1 MKALT
6 SNYLV
11 HSISEG
17 VTPEK
22 KDLDRINGIMSK
34 ANGSEQKAIQLAT
47 TMASRITDKDKMIR
61 RHAAAVQL
69 LGSDHPVTKC
79 FSPKGETTEPTTGK
93 PVLAFLQDSNPSI
106 YQSIVKAFKAKGL
119 NFNSMDASKIQKLTP
134 AEAFKYGGTEGDKYF
149 KIWLIDDAVVAFC
162 TWANTM
168 IDSRFKWNHK
178 GKGEDKRNYSDIIG
192 TKECIDGYYKSNS
205 YINKC
210 NLVYMIPFTAF
221 GKAGIEVVEDE
232 RSKFLNSLKSLPEKT
247 LVFDKISILDEAK
260 KYLEK
265 CKEELNA
272 ALKKI
277 TVPGAEISAEVGKSS
292 LMAYSYDG
300 VALKGTQLY
309 GRGNTVIQHD
319 FWFYLKLPE
328 YSYGKFDWDG
338 HTMSIYASY
347 DYTKEQLRKD
357 GVKMA
362 FASDCKKVA
371 AAFAKQAK
379 KLPQSLLYFEA
390 YEAYKAAIST
400 TKYDDF
406 VKELK
411 GGIVDILLD
420 NIGFFDKDKYGGI
433 YYKGIKFSVSFYK
446 GEMKFRPYSGNSKT
460 MMSST
465 VKELATKYPNYFTL
479 KKVPGTIVPDLI
491 VSPDLLKTVKSIKT
505 N

>member
-6 SNYLV
+6 SKYLAY
-11 HSISEG
+11 SISEG

-22 KDLDRINGIMSK
+22 KDLDRISGIMAK

-69 LGSDHPVTKC
+69 LGPDHPVTKC

-93 PVLAFLQDSNPSI
+93 PVLSFLQDSNPSI

-134 AEAFKYGGTEGDKYF
+134 SEAFKYGGAEGDKYF
-149 KIWLIDDAVVAFC
+149 KIWLIDDAIVAFC

-178 GKGEDKRNYSDIIG
+178 GKGEDKRNYADIIG
-192 TKECIDGYYKSNS
+192 TKECIDGYYKSTS

-221 GKAGIEVVEDE
+221 GTAGIEVVEDE

-247 LVFDKISILDEAK
+247 LVFDKIAILDEAN

-265 CKEELNA
+265 CREELNV
-272 ALKKI
+272 ALQKI
-277 TVPGAEISAEVGKSS
+277 AVPGAQISAKVGKSG
-292 LMAYSYDG
+292 LMDNAYYSGVELNANQSYG
-300 VALKGTQLY
+300 YGT
-309 GRGNTVIQHD
+309 NVINHH
-319 FWFYLKLPE
+319 FWFYFKLPD
-328 YSYGKFDWDG
+328 YSYGKLDWNG
-338 HTMSIYASY
+338 STRSVYSSY
-347 DYTKEQLRKD
+347 DYTKAQLRKE
-357 GVKMA
+357 GVKMS

-390 YEAYKAAIST
+390 YEAYGAATSN
-400 TKYDDF
+400 TKYDD
-406 VKELK
+406 VVRELK
-411 GGIVDILLD
+411 GGIVDLLL
-420 NIGFFDKDKYGGI
+420 NIGFSKDTYGGI
-433 YYKGIKFSVSFYK
+433 NYKGFKFRVSFYK
-446 GEMKFRPYSGNSKT
+446 GRMEFIAYSGNTKT
-460 MMSST
+460 RMAT
-465 VKELATKYPNYFTL
+465 VVKGLAEKYPEYFTL
-479 KKVPGTIVPDLI
+479 KKVPGTIVPNL
-491 VSPDLLKTVKSIKT
+491 VVNPDLLKTVKSIKT

>member
-6 SNYLV
+6 PNY
-11 HSISEG
+11 SISEG

-22 KDLDRINGIMSK
+22 KDLDRINSIMAK

-61 RHAAAVQL
+61 RHAAAAQL
-69 LGSDHPVTKC
+69 LGPDHPVTKC
-79 FSPKGETTEPTTGK
+79 FSPKGETTEPKTGK
-93 PVLAFLQDSNPSI
+93 SVLAFLQDSNPSI

-221 GKAGIEVVEDE
+221 GSAGVEVVEDE
-232 RSKFLNSLKSLPEKT
+232 RSKFLNSLNSLSEKT
-247 LVFDKISILDEAK
+247 FVFDKIAILDEAK

-265 CKEELNA
+265 CKRELNN
-272 ALKKI
+272 ALQKI
-277 TVPGAEISAEVGKSS
+277 TVPDANISASVNTK
-292 LMAYSYDG
+292 AYGSVYLEGRQSYG
-300 VALKGTQLY
+300 FGSY
-309 GRGNTVIQHD
+309 FINHD
-319 FWFYLKLPE
+319 FYFNFKLPD
-328 YSYGKFDWDG
+328 YSYGRYDWNG
-338 HTMSIYASY
+338 STRSEGRSY
-347 DYTKEQLRKD
+347 DTVKKELRNA
-357 GVKMA
+357 GIKMS

-371 AAFAKQAK
+371 SNFVKQAK
-379 KLPQSLLYFEA
+379 NLPQSTIYSEAVEA
-390 YEAYKAAIST
+390 YNAATANNS
-400 TKYDDF
+400 YDDF
-406 VKELK
+406 IKELR
-411 GGIVDILLD
+411 GGLPGLLSE
-420 NIGFFDKDKYGGI
+420 IGFSNIRGELSYQGLIKFAILFAKKDDMRLQAYGGNI
-433 YYKGIKFSVSFYK
+433 YGGGSTKR
-446 GEMKFRPYSGNSKT
+446 EMAS
-460 MMSST
+460 
-465 VKELATKYPNYFTL
+465 
-479 KKVPGTIVPDLI
+479 
-491 VSPDLLKTVKSIKT
+491 TVKSIAQKYPEYFT
-505 N
+505 IVRVPYSIVPELRVNPELLKMVKSVKK

>member
-1 MKALT
+1 MNALN
-6 SNYLV
+6 SNYF
-11 HSISEG
+11 SYPISEG

-22 KDLDRINGIMSK
+22 KDLDRINDIISK

-69 LGSDHPVTKC
+69 LGPDHPVTKC
-79 FSPKGETTEPTTGK
+79 FSPKGETTEPKTGK
-93 PVLAFLQDSNPSI
+93 SVLSFLQDSNPSI

-134 AEAFKYGGTEGDKYF
+134 AEAFKYGGAEGDKYF

-221 GKAGIEVVEDE
+221 GSAGTEVVEDE
-232 RSKFLNSLKSLPEKT
+232 RNKFLNSLKSLSEKT
-247 LVFDKISILDEAK
+247 FVFDKIAILDEAK

-265 CKEELNA
+265 CKEELNT
-272 ALKKI
+272 ALGKI
-277 TVPGAEISAEVGKSS
+277 TVPGASIIAKVGKSS
-292 LMAYSYDG
+292 LMDDAYDSGVELDGTQSYGSGYDIINHHFWFHFKLPDYSYSN
-300 VALKGTQLY
+300 L
-309 GRGNTVIQHD
+309 
-319 FWFYLKLPE
+319 
-328 YSYGKFDWDG
+328 DWDG
-338 HTMSIYASY
+338 STRSQYHSY
-347 DYTKEQLRKD
+347 DYTKQELRKQ
-357 GVKMA
+357 GVKMS

-379 KLPQSLLYFEA
+379 NLPQSMLYYEA
-390 YEAYKAAIST
+390 YEAYNAATRNNS
-400 TKYDDF
+400 YFDF
-406 VKELK
+406 VRELQ
-411 GGIVDILLD
+411 GALPELLSG
-420 NIGFFDKDKYGGI
+420 IGFKNIRGGLSYQGLI
-433 YYKGIKFSVSFYK
+433 SFAVH
-446 GEMKFRPYSGNSKT
+446 FRKTNYMYLQAYSGGKQREMASI
-460 MMSST
+460 
-465 VKELATKYPNYFTL
+465 VKNIAQRYPEYFTAV
-479 KKVPGTIVPDLI
+479 KASGSIVPELQ
-491 VSPDLLKTVKSIKT
+491 VNPELLKTIKSR
-505 N
+505 